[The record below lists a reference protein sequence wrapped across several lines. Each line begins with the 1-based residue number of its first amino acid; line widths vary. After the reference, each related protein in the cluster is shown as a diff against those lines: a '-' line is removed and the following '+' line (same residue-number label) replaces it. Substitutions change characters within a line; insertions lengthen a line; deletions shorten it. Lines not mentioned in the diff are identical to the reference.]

1 MNNINN
7 IINEKQ
13 ETDLDKSDIEKN
25 DLNSKIFCRDKIKEI
40 NRQKIKN
47 DKIWEEINEAGYI
60 LDEVFYGKE
69 EGVNTLRLVIDKQG
83 YININDC
90 LKVNDIVNPILDK
103 EDPISESYVLDVC
116 SKEKGG
122 DGDGQ

>member
-1 MNNINN
+1 MEN
-7 IINEKQ
+7 
-13 ETDLDKSDIEKN
+13 
-25 DLNSKIFCRDKIKEI
+25 KIRKLLE
-40 NRQKIKN
+40 
-47 DKIWEEINEAGYI
+47 EEINEAGYI

-69 EGVNTLRLVIDKQG
+69 DGVNTLRLVIDKQG

-116 SKEKGG
+116 SKEKGSEQ
-122 DGDGQ
+122 DGQ